1 MATGALIGGQPRDWT
16 GDFNATMDLSLLF
29 SLIGVFSIMFL
40 PTTKKHLL
48 PDWEHELPQEART
61 S

>member
-1 MATGALIGGQPRDWT
+1 MG
-16 GDFNATMDLSLLF
+16 LSLVL

-48 PDWEHELPQEART
+48 PDWEQQLPEEAQT
-61 S
+61 GEAQTVIAD